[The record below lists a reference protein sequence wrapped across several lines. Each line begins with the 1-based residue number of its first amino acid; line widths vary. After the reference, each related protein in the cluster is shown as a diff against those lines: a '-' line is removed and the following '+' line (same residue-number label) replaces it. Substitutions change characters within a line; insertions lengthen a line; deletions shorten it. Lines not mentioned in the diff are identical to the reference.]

1 MLMLLLLMMMLD
13 ADADAD
19 AAGARV
25 VHAHVLYM
33 RCVVHAH
40 RRVSS

>member
-1 MLMLLLLMMMLD
+1 MLMLLLLLMMLH
-13 ADADAD
+13 ADDDAD

-33 RCVVHAH
+33 RCVVHEL
-40 RRVSS
+40 RL